1 MIVYRCLTSN
11 EVIAMINHYDYQ
23 TALIKGENTFKYEP
37 EESYKHFF
45 IFADHADY
53 FQKKNKRFYPVIGQ
67 FVIPNPIIK
76 EFGFGFY
83 GGVKTM
89 RNNKLYN
96 YYAPLPEVI
105 ISNTD
110 FQNSYL
116 YKIESEIYSDFTK
129 KKLDNDDNIKFNEPI
144 EDYFMYNGK
153 NDIIGYLNYSY
164 ADIYYEM
171 IFQLAKQNDMNM
183 YKVTNLLK
191 NLNLHEEIP
200 KYFENNTKLFE
211 KQTKRY
217 LKSKK

>member
-1 MIVYRCLTSN
+1 
-11 EVIAMINHYDYQ
+11 
-23 TALIKGENTFKYEP
+23 
-37 EESYKHFF
+37 
-45 IFADHADY
+45 
-53 FQKKNKRFYPVIGQ
+53 
-67 FVIPNPIIK
+67 
-76 EFGFGFY
+76 
-83 GGVKTM
+83 M

-129 KKLDNDDNIKFNEPI
+129 KKLDNNDNIKFNEPI

-217 LKSKK
+217 LKTKKKLSF